1 MSGASRDVLNSPSES
16 VESPSEVVRGSS
28 TASSPFAAPEKHHQP
43 FRNPSGSLQSLRGFI
58 QSICENQGTYHGT
71 AVLPSPVFPIPGT
84 RQVELQSAKTI
95 GEKRSIQTSPSSV
108 LSRVLNCLSAFLPY
122 TLPPLFRPLLFP
134 PRFGNI
140 IVQVLFRYLTGL
152 LGCSSPRLVL
162 PDLSIV
168 KTAVLSSAV
177 GDDLVL
183 PSHLLAMQ
191 TSDASTIPN
200 SSRLIPQVSKLSAIN
215 ADHTGFSHS
224 AYNSNNFSGQGFG
237 DRVTRRANIP
247 SINTGSNGHNANDLS
262 ASGAPFDMNFTP
274 LLPSQLLLGSPFQPG
289 TPSAFASPQFTN
301 FGGFSQ
307 GNPSAPGQNHQN
319 QLGSPTQA
327 QQGALSPGLYSSLMS
342 TEGFGGSQLLGGP
355 HSPIGGFPGMGN
367 AAFGGPAASVGIA
380 PGIMSGTSRTV
391 YLGNIPPET
400 SAEEILNHVRSGQ
413 IESVRLLPDKNCAFI
428 SFLDGSS
435 ATHFHS
441 DAILKKL
448 AIKGNDIKIGWGK
461 PSQVPTSV
469 ALAVQQSGASR
480 NVYLGNLPED
490 ITEEELREDLGK
502 FGPIDTVKIVKE
514 KAIGFIH
521 FLSISNAIKA
531 VSQLPQEPKWQ
542 APKRVFYG
550 KDRCAYVSK
559 TQQQNAAQYLGI
571 APGYAH
577 ILNSADRDLIS
588 NALAQQSVAAAAV
601 ATTAGGVNN
610 LGNRTIYLGNIHPE
624 TTVEE
629 ICNVVR
635 GGLLHHIRYIPDKH
649 ICFVTFIDPTSAA
662 SFYALSNLQGLMIHN
677 RRLKIGWGKHSGAL
691 PPAIALAVSGGASRN
706 VYIGNLDETWT
717 EERLRQD
724 FSEYGEIELVNTLR
738 EKSCAFVNFTNI
750 ANAIKAIEGM
760 RSREEYKR
768 FKINFGKDRCGNP
781 PRQVNSNQQNRN
793 GSGLEGPQSP
803 SPALNG
809 FQQNL
814 SQSGSQSSP
823 TRPALSPAPGST
835 GSHSQNG
842 QSRHPLQ
849 TVSTPSSILNAG
861 NSNPLTMYLNQVS
874 AQQAQEQENRLSD
887 PITLATLQQQQQQAL
902 ANQQAAL
909 YNGAGTNDL
918 TNGGLDSPLH
928 QHKPSNS
935 GFLNVSGGP
944 SSGGHHTSTGSSL
957 SVPRA
962 QHSRAV
968 SLPSFSPDAFGP
980 SVGQTTQG
988 RSGVAHQPQGSFS
1001 SFSSALGGLNHNGF
1015 GLAIQNESSLPG
1027 WAEEEI
1033 GAK

>member
-1 MSGASRDVLNSPSES
+1 
-16 VESPSEVVRGSS
+16 
-28 TASSPFAAPEKHHQP
+28 
-43 FRNPSGSLQSLRGFI
+43 
-58 QSICENQGTYHGT
+58 
-71 AVLPSPVFPIPGT
+71 
-84 RQVELQSAKTI
+84 
-95 GEKRSIQTSPSSV
+95 
-108 LSRVLNCLSAFLPY
+108 
-122 TLPPLFRPLLFP
+122 
-134 PRFGNI
+134 
-140 IVQVLFRYLTGL
+140 
-152 LGCSSPRLVL
+152 
-162 PDLSIV
+162 
-168 KTAVLSSAV
+168 
-177 GDDLVL
+177 
-183 PSHLLAMQ
+183 MQ
-191 TSDASTIPN
+191 TSDASSLP
-200 SSRLIPQVSKLSAIN
+200 SRLIPSKFSHLN
-215 ADHTGFSHS
+215 TDNTGFSHG
-224 AYNSNNFSGQGFG
+224 AYNSNNAPLQGLP
-237 DRVTRRANIP
+237 DRNARRANIP
-247 SINTGSNGHNANDLS
+247 AINTTAGHHTPDAM
-262 ASGAPFDMNFTP
+262 ATSGTAFDMNFTP

-307 GNPSAPGQNHQN
+307 ANGPAHAQNPQTH
-319 QLGSPTQA
+319 LGSPTQPSHNA
-327 QQGALSPGLYSSLMS
+327 GLYSGMMS
-342 TEGFGGSQLLGGP
+342 TDMGNSQMLAGPQSPVGGMGGL
-355 HSPIGGFPGMGN
+355 GN
-367 AAFGGPAASVGIA
+367 AAFGSPAASVT
-380 PGIMSGTSRTV
+380 PGLLSGTSRTV
-391 YLGNIPPET
+391 YLGNIPAET

-428 SFLDGSS
+428 SFLDSNS

-448 AIKGNDIKIGWGK
+448 AIKGNDIKVGWGK

-480 NVYLGNLPED
+480 NVYLGNLPEEMSED
-490 ITEEELREDLGK
+490 ELREELGK
-502 FGPIDTVKIVKE
+502 FGPIDTVKVVKE
-514 KAIGFIH
+514 KAIGFVH
-521 FLSISNAIKA
+521 FLSISNAMKA
-531 VSQLPQEPKWQ
+531 VSQLPQEAKWQ

-559 TQQQNAAQYLGI
+559 TQQQNAAQFLGI

-577 ILNSADRDLIS
+577 ILNSADRDLIT

-624 TTVEE
+624 TTIEE

-677 RRLKIGWGKHSGAL
+677 RRLKIGWGKHSGPL

-706 VYIGNLDETWT
+706 VYVGNLDESWP

-760 RSREEYKR
+760 RNREEYRR

-781 PRQVNSNQQNRN
+781 PRQTGNGGQQGRN

-823 TRPALSPAPGST
+823 TRSALSPAPGST
-835 GSHSQNG
+835 GSQNG
-842 QSRHPLQ
+842 QQNRHPLQ
-849 TVSTPSSILNAG
+849 TVSSPSGVLNVGA
-861 NSNPLTMYLNQVS
+861 NNPLTMYLNQMS
-874 AQQAQEQENRLSD
+874 AQQAQEQENRLND
-887 PITLATLQQQQQQAL
+887 PIALAALQSQHQPPQQQP
-902 ANQQAAL
+902 L
-909 YNGAGTNDL
+909 YNGGSTGEL
-918 TNGGLDSPLH
+918 SNGNIEAPLH
-928 QHKPSNS
+928 QHKPSSN
-935 GFLNVSGGP
+935 GYLNVTNGSTGP
-944 SSGGHHTSTGSSL
+944 GHHATASISSL
-957 SVPRA
+957 NVPRA

-968 SLPSFSPDAFGP
+968 SLPSFSQEPFGP
-980 SVGQTTQG
+980 ISGQPSHGG
-988 RSGVAHQPQGSFS
+988 RSGVAHQPQSSFS
-1001 SFSSALGGLNHNGF
+1001 SFTSALGGLNHAGF
-1015 GLAIQNESSLPG
+1015 GLAIQNENSLPG

>member
-1 MSGASRDVLNSPSES
+1 MQ
-16 VESPSEVVRGSS
+16 
-28 TASSPFAAPEKHHQP
+28 AA
-43 FRNPSGSLQSLRGFI
+43 
-58 QSICENQGTYHGT
+58 
-71 AVLPSPVFPIPGT
+71 
-84 RQVELQSAKTI
+84 
-95 GEKRSIQTSPSSV
+95 
-108 LSRVLNCLSAFLPY
+108 
-122 TLPPLFRPLLFP
+122 
-134 PRFGNI
+134 
-140 IVQVLFRYLTGL
+140 
-152 LGCSSPRLVL
+152 
-162 PDLSIV
+162 
-168 KTAVLSSAV
+168 
-177 GDDLVL
+177 
-183 PSHLLAMQ
+183 
-191 TSDASTIPN
+191 DASNIPN
-200 SSRLIPQVSKLSAIN
+200 SSRLIPSKYHLN
-215 ADHTGFSHS
+215 GDTGFSHG
-224 AYNSNNFSGQGFG
+224 AYHSNHPNQGFSN
-237 DRVTRRANIP
+237 RNARRANIP
-247 SINTGSNGHNANDLS
+247 AINTAAAGQTNDM
-262 ASGAPFDMNFTP
+262 ASG
-274 LLPSQLLLGSPFQPG
+274 GPFQPG
-289 TPSAFASPQFTN
+289 TPSAFASPQFAN
-301 FGGFSQ
+301 FGGFPQ
-307 GNPSAPGQNHQN
+307 ANANGHAPNSQN

-327 QQGALSPGLYSSLMS
+327 MHNPGLYSGMIS
-342 TEGFGGSQLLGGP
+342 TDGLGASQLLGGP
-355 HSPIGGFPGMGN
+355 QSPINGLGGLGS
-367 AAFGGPAASVGIA
+367 AALGSPAASVA
-380 PGIMSGTSRTV
+380 PGMLSSTSRTV
-391 YLGNIPPET
+391 YLGNIPAET

-428 SFLDGSS
+428 SFLDSSS

-448 AIKGNDIKIGWGK
+448 AIKGNDIKVGWGK

-480 NVYLGNLPED
+480 NVYLGNLPEET
-490 ITEEELREDLGK
+490 TEDNLREELGK

-514 KAIGFIH
+514 KAIGFVH
-521 FLSISNAIKA
+521 FLSISNAMKA
-531 VSQLPQEPKWQ
+531 VTQLPQEPQWQ

-559 TQQQNAAQYLGI
+559 TQQQNAAQFLGI

-577 ILNSADRDLIS
+577 VLNSADRDLIS

-624 TTVEE
+624 TTIEE

-677 RRLKIGWGKHSGAL
+677 RRLKIGWGKHSGPL

-706 VYIGNLDETWT
+706 VYIGNLDEAWT

-760 RSREEYKR
+760 RNREEYRR

-781 PRQVNSNQQNRN
+781 PRQAGNHGNSPQNRN
-793 GSGLEGPQSP
+793 GAGLEGPQSP
-803 SPALNG
+803 SPAPNG

-835 GSHSQNG
+835 GSQNG
-842 QSRHPLQ
+842 QRHPLQ
-849 TVSTPSSILNAG
+849 TVSSPSGVLNVG
-861 NSNPLTMYLNQVS
+861 SNNPLTMYLNQMS
-874 AQQAQEQENRLSD
+874 AQQAQEQENRLNDSM
-887 PITLATLQQQQQQAL
+887 AL
-902 ANQQAAL
+902 AGLQGQSQTPSQQPL
-909 YNGAGTNDL
+909 YNGT
-918 TNGGLDSPLH
+918 TNGELSNGTMEAPMH
-928 QHKPSNS
+928 QHKSSANGYLS
-935 GFLNVSGGP
+935 VAGN
-944 SSGGHHTSTGSSL
+944 SSGPGHHATASTSSL

-968 SLPSFSPDAFGP
+968 SLPSFSQEPFGP
-980 SVGQTTQG
+980 VSGQSHIRTG
-988 RSGVAHQPQGSFS
+988 AHQPQSSFS
-1001 SFSSALGGLNHNGF
+1001 SFSALGGLNHPGF
-1015 GLAIQNESSLPG
+1015 GLAIQNENSLPG